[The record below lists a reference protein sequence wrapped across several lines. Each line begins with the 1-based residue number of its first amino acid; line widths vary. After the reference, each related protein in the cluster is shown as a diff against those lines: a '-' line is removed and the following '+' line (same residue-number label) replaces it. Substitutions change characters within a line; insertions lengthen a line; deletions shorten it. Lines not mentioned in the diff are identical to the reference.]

1 MRYKYCL
8 AFAVIGFILFY
19 YLWFSPVLLL
29 GVFVIVLMRIAYLVH
44 ISKNNKYDVE
54 YKYGC
59 SGIVFFGVLLLLTV
73 FMHSKCYISAFGG
86 KRHLYADCCNAADV
100 HEVTKFGAFLWG
112 CMDKCQYCVKRK
124 HEEKFEK
131 EKRLQEEMKKLEEQQ
146 KKENIAFLT
155 RQIAELDSVRQLV
168 LKGENIDVS
177 EYEFRHDINFEQ
189 ESEYDDG
196 GFEPRG
202 YR

>member
-1 MRYKYCL
+1 
-8 AFAVIGFILFY
+8 
-19 YLWFSPVLLL
+19 
-29 GVFVIVLMRIAYLVH
+29 
-44 ISKNNKYDVE
+44 
-54 YKYGC
+54 
-59 SGIVFFGVLLLLTV
+59 
-73 FMHSKCYISAFGG
+73 
-86 KRHLYADCCNAADV
+86 
-100 HEVTKFGAFLWG
+100 
-112 CMDKCQYCVKRK
+112 
-124 HEEKFEK
+124 
-131 EKRLQEEMKKLEEQQ
+131 MKKLEEQQ